1 QSWEFTDVR
10 GGIADDQEQS
20 ELWQRL
26 DAGIDPIKDRSK
38 TKCAAG
44 DGLHHE
50 PVSLEG
56 VNVKIETIS
65 GEECVGGGECNPLV
79 AIDERMVVGERLHQR
94 GGLFRQAVVVA
105 ILGTK
110 NRRLKRSS
118 IAKSV
123 KSAEFINQLT
133 VHLFHF
139 GDRQIKVLG
148 HLLGQHLEQLAIPF
162 LRFPEGIHRFWPD
175 GLLRRNYIMEVMLQS
190 AFEQEPLRLSP
201 LLSNGDEFLMELGI
215 DFRSKLYRVGH
226 DLTSKHS
233 LSSRLSAEVKNTL
246 D

>member
-44 DGLHHE
+44 DGLH
-50 PVSLEG
+50 
-56 VNVKIETIS
+56 
-65 GEECVGGGECNPLV
+65 
-79 AIDERMVVGERLHQR
+79 
-94 GGLFRQAVVVA
+94 
-105 ILGTK
+105 
-110 NRRLKRSS
+110 
-118 IAKSV
+118 
-123 KSAEFINQLT
+123 
-133 VHLFHF
+133 
-139 GDRQIKVLG
+139 
-148 HLLGQHLEQLAIPF
+148 
-162 LRFPEGIHRFWPD
+162 
-175 GLLRRNYIMEVMLQS
+175 
-190 AFEQEPLRLSP
+190 QEPLRLSP